1 MAMGSARVGELVKK
15 EFLKNE
21 PQTKCSVTI

>member
-1 MAMGSARVGELVKK
+1 MTRGSARVRELAKK